1 MFSFIKCVTQIL
13 TKSLD
18 CDAFPLFF
26 ELTLYILHVTI
37 GGMLYFMS
45 QLHFSKYISFT
56 WYLCTRNYQE
66 RMHQRLPLSTSSE
79 FQLPLAPIR
88 RRGKRKSRAGRRRM
102 NNAGNERREKR
113 KERRGRLLIRH
124 SFPRFFLSHE
134 PDKKIELENETILT
148 QTTLRFKLL
157 KKKKKKELSPFA
169 GDGVEWGENV
179 NFSCRRCSVIA
190 GDWALSS
197 FARYF
202 EIRAERRE
210 KWKEIPFEGW
220 C

>member
-1 MFSFIKCVTQIL
+1 
-13 TKSLD
+13 
-18 CDAFPLFF
+18 
-26 ELTLYILHVTI
+26 
-37 GGMLYFMS
+37 
-45 QLHFSKYISFT
+45 
-56 WYLCTRNYQE
+56 
-66 RMHQRLPLSTSSE
+66 MHQRFPLSTSSE

-169 GDGVEWGENV
+169 GDGVEWGKTSISVVEGAV
-179 NFSCRRCSVIA
+179 SLLATEPCRLLLVISKL
-190 GDWALSS
+190 GLKGE
-197 FARYF
+197 RNGKKHL
-202 EIRAERRE
+202 RASHTKR
-210 KWKEIPFEGW
+210 
-220 C
+220 